1 MNRTSFIIM
10 LILISALII
19 DTITSIIYDLISK
32 DIDSSWGVIFF
43 LAISAIILTVGLVL
57 LLWDIKK
64 RTEHLR
70 TTNLVFNKLYKLT
83 VLVQFLIIAL
93 FIFMAIEIVLTSQY
107 FVPLLVVNSVVGSIP
122 FYISFGLLAQRF
134 FSWYRSTNKQN
145 NIVLLYG
152 IAIAFILIG
161 NAVLDTGVASEFS
174 NAPMVKKSS
183 AIQSRDDLSIN
194 NWSHLITPT
203 TGDLLNLA
211 ALLLITGYLFLWI
224 ISAVLLYRH
233 SRRIGKSAA
242 YWMVVFL
249 PPVFVLIGQLHTF
262 LGIPNANFTFY
273 EQNAV
278 LFRILSTLATIGGG
292 LLFGVS
298 FLVLARGM
306 RQMQQNI
313 VADYLDIAGYGI
325 AILIMPII
333 ANILFI
339 PYPPF
344 GIASC
349 SSLALASYIFYVGLY
364 SSAISIS
371 EDAQLR
377 KSIRRTAVNELKL
390 LDSIGTAQMNAQLE
404 DKVSKLVK
412 EHSDKIVNEVGVQ
425 PDLSE
430 EGAKQ
435 YLDEV
440 IKELDKQ
447 RSQK

>member
-1 MNRTSFIIM
+1 M
-10 LILISALII
+10 LILIAALII
-19 DTITSIIYDLISK
+19 DTITSVIYDLISK
-32 DIDSSWGVIFF
+32 EMDSSWGLIFF
-43 LAISAIILTVGLVL
+43 LAISAIILSVGLVL
-57 LLWDIKK
+57 LLGDIKK
-64 RTEHLR
+64 LTEHVR
-70 TTNLVFNKLYKLT
+70 TTNSIFNKLYKLT
-83 VLVQFLIIAL
+83 VAVQFVLIAI
-93 FIFMAIEIVLTSQY
+93 FIFMAIQIVSTSQY
-107 FVPLLVVNSVVGSIP
+107 FVPLLVVNSVVSSIP

-134 FSWYRSTNKQN
+134 FSWYRSSNKHN
-145 NIVLLYG
+145 VIVFLYG
-152 IAIAFILIG
+152 IAIGLILIG
-161 NAVLDTGVASEFS
+161 NAVLDTGVESEFS

-203 TGDLLNLA
+203 TGNLLNLA
-211 ALLLITGYLFLWI
+211 AILLITDYLFLWI
-224 ISAVLLYRH
+224 ISAVLLYKH
-233 SRRIGKSAA
+233 SLRIGKSNA

-249 PPVFVLIGQLHTF
+249 PPLFVLIGQLHTF
-262 LGIPNANFTFY
+262 IGIPNTNFTFY

-278 LFRILSTLATIGGG
+278 LLRILSTLATIAGG
-292 LLFGVS
+292 LLFGLS
-298 FLVLARGM
+298 FLALARTV
-306 RQMQQNI
+306 RQMQQNV

-325 AILIMPII
+325 ALLILPII

-377 KSIRRTAVNELKL
+377 KSIRRTAVDELKL
-390 LDSIGTAQMNAQLE
+390 LDSIGTAQMSTKLE
-404 DKVSKLVK
+404 GKVSKLVK
-412 EHSDKIVNEVGVQ
+412 EYSDKIVNETGVQ

-430 EGAKQ
+430 EDAKQ

-440 IKELDKQ
+440 LKEIDKH
-447 RSQK
+447 RNPK